1 MKFTLSWLKEH
12 LDTLASLN
20 EITERL
26 TMLGLEVESV
36 IDRGDALSAF
46 RSAYVVSTKP
56 HPNADRLQVC
66 TVSTADADFQVVCG
80 APNARA
86 GMKSVFAQEGT
97 YIPGLGIKLKR
108 AKIRGVESC
117 GMLLSEK
124 ELEISEEH
132 SGIIELPDDTE
143 IGVPFAQVVGLD
155 DPIIEIAI
163 TPNRGDC
170 LGVRGIA
177 RDLAAAGLGVLKPY
191 GEEKINGGYKCPI
204 RWQRDFPESGG
215 TASPIV
221 VGRSFRGVVNGSSP
235 KWLQDRL
242 NAVGLRPISRLVDI
256 SNYLS
261 YDLGRPLHIFDS
273 AKLTG
278 NLTMRFAKKGEKIT
292 ALDEKVYEL
301 DESITVISDELG
313 VQSIGGVMGG
323 LNSGCTESTT
333 EVFLEVALFDP
344 VRTATTGRKLGIE
357 SDARYRFERGV
368 DPQSVIW
375 GTEAASRM
383 ILSLCGGEASELTTV
398 GNIPSGPPA
407 ISLRINR
414 LESFGGISITSS
426 EASKI
431 LDSLGFV
438 VSGKGKI
445 LEVIPPT
452 WRLDIEGEN
461 CLIEEVLRVYGY
473 DKVVSVP
480 LERETAL
487 SRPIL
492 TRRQRHSAS
501 AKRSLA
507 ARGMLEVVTWSFL
520 SSTHASLFGGGDAV
534 LRIDNPI
541 SSDLDEMRPSLLA
554 NLIGAARRNSD
565 KGFPD
570 LAFFEHGPTFHD
582 DTPDGQKLVIGG
594 LRHGNFIRRHWC
606 ERSRPVD
613 AFDVKA
619 DALAVLEACGISV
632 GNLLTN
638 TEVPKWYHP
647 GRAGTLCLGR
657 MNLAQF
663 GEIHPSVL
671 REMDLSGPAVGFEV
685 FLESLPLPKTAST
698 KKRPPLIL
706 SSLQPVT
713 RDLAFVV
720 NIDTP
725 AADVARAAQ
734 GADKQLITR
743 VEVFDIF
750 EGEGLG
756 KMKKSVAL
764 QITLQPQQQTF
775 TDKDIDTIA
784 DKIISVVNKRTGAVL
799 RS

>member
-12 LDTLASLN
+12 LDTVASLD

-36 IDRGDALSAF
+36 IDRGDALSEF
-46 RSAYVVSTKP
+46 RSAHVVSTKP
-56 HPNADRLQVC
+56 HPNADRLQIC
-66 TVSTADADFQVVCG
+66 TVSTIDADFQVVCG

-86 GMKSVFAQEGT
+86 GMKGVFAQEGA

-108 AKIRGVESC
+108 AKIRGVESH

-143 IGVPFAQVVGLD
+143 IGVPFAEVAGLD

-177 RDLAAAGLGVLKPY
+177 RDLAAAGLGVLKSN
-191 GEEKINGGYKCPI
+191 GEAKINGSFDCPI
-204 RWQRDFPESGG
+204 HWQRIFPEGDG
-215 TASPIV
+215 NASPIV
-221 VGRSFRGVVNGSSP
+221 VGRSFRGVVNGPSP

-292 ALDEKVYEL
+292 ALDEKAYEL
-301 DESITVISDELG
+301 DDSITVISDESG
-313 VQSIGGVMGG
+313 VQSIGGLMGG
-323 LNSGCTESTT
+323 LSSGCTESTT

-344 VRTATTGRKLGIE
+344 VRTATAGRKLGIE

-368 DPQSVIW
+368 DTQSVIW
-375 GTEAASRM
+375 GTEAASSM
-383 ILSLCGGEASELTTV
+383 ILSLCGGEASELTIAGT
-398 GNIPSGPPA
+398 IPSGPPA
-407 ISLRINR
+407 ISFRVGR
-414 LESFGGISITSS
+414 LKSFGGISITAS
-426 EASKI
+426 ETSRI
-431 LDSLGFV
+431 FESLGFV
-438 VSGKGKI
+438 VSGKGKT
-445 LEVIPPT
+445 LEVTPPS
-452 WRLDIEGEN
+452 WRPDIEGEN
-461 CLIEEVLRVYGY
+461 CLIEEVLRIYGY
-473 DKVVSVP
+473 DKVSSVP
-480 LERETAL
+480 LERETVL
-487 SRPIL
+487 SHPIL
-492 TRRQRHSAS
+492 THRQRHSAS

-507 ARGMLEVVTWSFL
+507 ARGMMEVVTWSFL
-520 SSTHASLFGGGDAV
+520 SSTHASLFGGGHSN

-565 KGFPD
+565 RGFPD

-582 DTPDGQKLVIGG
+582 DTPDGQELVIGG

-613 AFDVKA
+613 AFDAKA
-619 DALAVLEACGISV
+619 DALAALEACGV
-632 GNLLTN
+632 PVENLMTK

-647 GRAGTLCLGR
+647 GRAGTLSLGR
-657 MNLAQF
+657 TNLAQF

-671 REMDLSGPAVGFEV
+671 REMDLSGTAAGFEI

-706 SSLQPVT
+706 SSFQPVT
-713 RDLAFVV
+713 RDFAFVV
-720 NIDTP
+720 DIDTP

-734 GADKQLITR
+734 RADKQLITG

-764 QITLQPQQQTF
+764 QVTLQPQQQTF
-775 TDKDIDTIA
+775 TDKEIDTIA
-784 DKIISVVNKRTGAVL
+784 DKMISLVNKQTGAVL